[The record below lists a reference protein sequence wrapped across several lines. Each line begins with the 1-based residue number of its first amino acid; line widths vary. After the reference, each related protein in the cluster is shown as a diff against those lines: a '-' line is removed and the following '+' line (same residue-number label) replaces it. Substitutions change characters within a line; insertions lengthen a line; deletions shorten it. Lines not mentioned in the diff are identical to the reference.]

1 MPLAPIQPVGDVGSI
16 GPASTIEV
24 AQAGLHPSSPANAAA
39 FAKSVDAVQQP
50 LEMQAPAPA
59 QGDSLAGHF
68 ADRAQALSLQFNA
81 VEKAQTAPPAAAD
94 GGPIDIAKSMDSA
107 VSGMQSAYLFAIET
121 AMASRGST
129 EMTKIFNTLLK
140 GQ

>member
-1 MPLAPIQPVGDVGSI
+1 MPLASIEQISGIGSAQH
-16 GPASTIEV
+16 PPTVEV
-24 AQAGLHPSSPANAAA
+24 AQALPHTSSAQGAAA
-39 FAKSVDAVQQP
+39 FARAVDTPTFEIQASVP
-50 LEMQAPAPA
+50 TRGGTL
-59 QGDSLAGHF
+59 SGHF
-68 ADRAQALSLQFNA
+68 ADQAQALSLQFNA
-81 VEKAQTAPPAAAD
+81 IEKAQTAPPSTAAAD
-94 GGPIDIAKSMDSA
+94 GAPVDLAKTMDGA